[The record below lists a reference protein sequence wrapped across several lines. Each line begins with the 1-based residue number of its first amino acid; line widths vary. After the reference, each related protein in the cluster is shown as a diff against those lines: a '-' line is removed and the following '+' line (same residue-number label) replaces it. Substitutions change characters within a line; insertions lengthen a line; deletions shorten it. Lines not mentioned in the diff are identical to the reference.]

1 MVSYLPVWFPLG
13 IDTPA
18 AKTIELDVKEWKAT
32 YRSTFSK
39 NPPTPKS
46 TSNQT
51 IQIPLFA
58 PIQLLLQH
66 QEHFVDSH
74 KFSQIKSMCP
84 CSEKDSLYL
93 GW

>member
-1 MVSYLPVWFPLG
+1 MVSYLPVWFPQG

-18 AKTIELDVKEWKAT
+18 AKSIELDVKEWKAT

-58 PIQLLLQH
+58 PIQFPLQ
-66 QEHFVDSH
+66 QQKHFIDSNE
-74 KFSQIKSMCP
+74 FS
-84 CSEKDSLYL
+84 
-93 GW
+93 

>member
-13 IDTPA
+13 TYTPA
-18 AKTIELDVKEWKAT
+18 AKIIELDVKEWKAT
-32 YRSTFSK
+32 YRSTFTE

-58 PIQLLLQH
+58 PIQFLLQQ
-66 QEHFVDSH
+66 QEDLVDSH
-74 KFSQIKSMCP
+74 KFS
-84 CSEKDSLYL
+84 
-93 GW
+93 